1 MNIISIFCVSS
12 ILFSM
17 MNPASNFCAPI
28 NDDTAAEI
36 RQAIVDNQ
44 YDEKLDYNGD
54 GKLTLKDVFFVR
66 RRYHHNLENGNQ
78 ITIDSE
84 TAIAIITEN
93 YDTPIDWEFCEIDN
107 QITRAYEITTNKI
120 IPATIRAEFEN
131 YSIKYIEIEIN
142 PFEEAVYVK
151 E

>member
-1 MNIISIFCVSS
+1 MNIISIFRVSS
-12 ILFSM
+12 MLFSM
-17 MNPASNFCAPI
+17 MNPAGNFCAPI
-28 NDDTAAEI
+28 NDNTAAKI
-36 RQAIVDNQ
+36 RQAIVNYQ

-66 RRYHHNLENGNQ
+66 RRYQHNLENGNQ
-78 ITIDSE
+78 ITINSK
-84 TAIAIITEN
+84 TAMTIITEN